1 MNAIEPKFL
10 EYHASQGDE
19 FLAYFEEDD
28 KPTHIDRTLHQ
39 LSKQTDL
46 YSW

>member
-28 KPTHIDRTLHQ
+28 KPT
-39 LSKQTDL
+39 
-46 YSW
+46 